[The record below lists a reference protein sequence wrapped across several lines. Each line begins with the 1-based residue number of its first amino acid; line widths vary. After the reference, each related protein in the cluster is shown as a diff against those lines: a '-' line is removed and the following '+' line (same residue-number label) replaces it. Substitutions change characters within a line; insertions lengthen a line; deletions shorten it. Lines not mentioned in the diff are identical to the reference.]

1 MNAKILYKFID
12 EERRLNYDSQS
23 NLASKLGMT
32 RQKYH
37 TFMKNLK
44 KNTPNG
50 HFNKI
55 CYYLN
60 KMGYELKIVKKT
72 N

>member
-12 EERRLNYDSQS
+12 EERRLRYDSRT
-23 NLASKLGMT
+23 NLANELGLT
-32 RQKYH
+32 RQKYNA
-37 TFMKNLK
+37 FMNTLK
-44 KNTPNG
+44 RNTPNG

>member
-1 MNAKILYKFID
+1 MNTKILYKFID

-44 KNTPNG
+44 KYPKWT
-50 HFNKI
+50 F
-55 CYYLN
+55 
-60 KMGYELKIVKKT
+60 
-72 N
+72 